1 VNSLIEI
8 AVIVL
13 KEERALI
20 SRSCDSWIWYCEAI
34 DKKSFAFIHERYWL
48 QATTSKWYI
57 RQARR
62 CHHSPPAAKI
72 LLTVRIWLGP
82 LAATGAGMR
91 YGAFELLKKLVD
103 G

>member
-20 SRSCDSWIWYCEAI
+20 SGSCDSWIWYCEAI

-48 QATTSKWYI
+48 QATTSKWCI

-62 CHHSPPAAKI
+62 CHHKVLITTCSKDIVDREDLA
-72 LLTVRIWLGP
+72 GP
-82 LAATGAGMR
+82 TSSDRSWNA
-91 YGAFELLKKLVD
+91 VW
-103 G
+103 